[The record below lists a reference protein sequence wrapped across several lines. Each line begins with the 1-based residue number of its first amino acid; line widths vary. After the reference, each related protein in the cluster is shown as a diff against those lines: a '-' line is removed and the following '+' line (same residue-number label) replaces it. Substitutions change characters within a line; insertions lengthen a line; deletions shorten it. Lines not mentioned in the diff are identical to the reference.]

1 MSRRL
6 RDHTLRELVDHS
18 YHPDQIIRSKYG
30 RPSLPEEPNLDW
42 SSSSCIGGAAI
53 AWCRGT
59 KVGMDI
65 ERLEPELVSE
75 ELRRCTLTAD
85 ELKEIDAMI
94 GRDPDLYFDLWTR
107 KEAVLKLLGTGLHLR
122 PDHARV
128 GLPETE
134 WKRAIVGRSD
144 QCWVRSLKV
153 RAGMRGAV
161 ACVEQLEVV
170 VEELES
176 AEWAA

>member
-6 RDHTLRELVDHS
+6 RDHTLRELVGRL
-18 YHPDQIIRSKYG
+18 YHPDQIVLSKYG
-30 RPSLPEEPNLDW
+30 RPSLPEEPDLNW

-53 AWCRGT
+53 SWCRGV
-59 KVGMDI
+59 KVGLDI

-75 ELRRCTLTAD
+75 ELRRSTLTAE

-94 GRDPDLYFDLWTR
+94 GKDPDLYFDLWTR
-107 KEAVLKLLGTGLHLR
+107 KEAVLKALGTGLHLR
-122 PDHARV
+122 PDRAQV
-128 GLPETE
+128 GLADTE
-134 WKRAIVGRSD
+134 WKRAIVGSSD
-144 QCWVRSLKV
+144 RCWVRSLKV
-153 RAGMRGAV
+153 RAGMRGAI